1 MKFAVLGPRETE
13 AGYSTKRIMEEARK
27 DFKQVKLIPAIHVR
41 LKTDK
46 KGLHAFYEKD
56 DLSEFDYI
64 LPRID
69 SKRAQVGYP
78 IMRFL
83 DHLGVRKP
91 YVSETILIAHNK
103 FLTLEQLA
111 KQGIPIPE
119 TYLTSSKES
128 AKKIMEKL
136 KLPAVIKLLS
146 GFGGEGVL
154 MVDSKEAFKSII
166 ETMKILKQ
174 EMLIEEYVPNPG
186 EDIRGI
192 MAGDEIIASYKR
204 IAPPGEKKSN
214 IHLGGRAVSYK
225 LTGEME
231 DIIFKAGE
239 AIKSKLCAID
249 MIVGN
254 KGPQVIEVN
263 INFGL
268 KAIEKTTDINVARRI
283 IEFVKDEVKK

>member
-1 MKFAVLGPRETE
+1 MKFAVLGPKETE
-13 AGYSTKRIMEEARK
+13 AGYSTKRILEEARK
-27 DFKQVKLIPAIHVR
+27 DFKEVKLIPAIHVR

-46 KGLHAFYEKD
+46 KGLHALYEKD
-56 DLSEFDYI
+56 ALEEYDYI

-111 KQGIPIPE
+111 KHKIPIPE
-119 TYLTSSKES
+119 TYLTSSRES
-128 AKKIMEKL
+128 AKKIMEKV

-204 IAPPGEKKSN
+204 IAPPGEKKAN
-214 IHLGGRAVSYK
+214 IHMGGRAVSYK

-231 DIIFKAGE
+231 DIIFKSGE

-249 MIVGN
+249 MIVGD